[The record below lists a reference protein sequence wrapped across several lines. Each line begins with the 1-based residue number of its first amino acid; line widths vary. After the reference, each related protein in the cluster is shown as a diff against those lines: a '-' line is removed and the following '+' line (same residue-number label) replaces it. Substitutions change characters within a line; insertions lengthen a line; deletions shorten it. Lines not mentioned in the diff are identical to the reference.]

1 MGKGV
6 PYLDFNLLE
15 KELGINWKTDTMDGG
30 DHLNMNGAKK
40 VTEYLGAYL
49 KKNYVLSDYRENQ
62 MYQYWHR
69 DWKKYKE
76 ITGKPPVKAGDF

>member
-1 MGKGV
+1 
-6 PYLDFNLLE
+6 
-15 KELGINWKTDTMDGG
+15 
-30 DHLNMNGAKK
+30 MNGAKK

-62 MYQYWHR
+62 MYQHWHR